1 MYWKKLSNEACI
13 IFFDGEMKLVYMCKQ
28 NQILAINKTKTKNK
42 MRPDQCWCST
52 LKTQQTTSQIKT
64 NKFKENRKS
73 DTCIPD
79 LRDKKRRK
87 KRRGSLAMVG
97 WLVDNVMMPCLQP
110 CTNVSTAILFSG
122 SAVNE
127 KLNDI

>member
-1 MYWKKLSNEACI
+1 MKTVSKKNEWWSLYN
-13 IFFDGEMKLVYMCKQ
+13 IFWRWYEAYIWL
-28 NQILAINKTKTKNK
+28 NKTKTKNK

-52 LKTQQTTSQIKT
+52 LKTQQTTTQIKT

-87 KRRGSLAMVG
+87 KRRGSLAMV
-97 WLVDNVMMPCLQP
+97 MMPCLQR

-122 SAVNE
+122 SGVNE